1 MLQPPQTITL
11 AEFLAAFPKVD
22 LHYHLLGGVR
32 LTTML
37 ELAQKYN
44 EPLSVSE
51 AKSYYRRYQH
61 ETGVVKG
68 GIAALNFLYPL
79 LRNAEDYFR
88 VTYEVAENAA
98 ATGIR
103 HLELFWNPSDTVLS
117 YAEVT
122 EAMNEAMKQA
132 AREWDIRALFIPSIN
147 REKSPEDAV
156 A

>member
-1 MLQPPQTITL
+1 MWQPPQTITL

-22 LHYHLLGGVR
+22 LHYYLLGGVR

-44 EPLSVSE
+44 VPLSESE
-51 AKSYYRRYQH
+51 GYYRRYQH

-88 VTYEVAENAA
+88 VTYEVAEDAA

-103 HLELFWNPSDTVLS
+103 HLELFWNPSDTILT
-117 YAEVT
+117 YAEVCVF
-122 EAMNEAMKQA
+122 
-132 AREWDIRALFIPSIN
+132 R
-147 REKSPEDAV
+147 
-156 A
+156 